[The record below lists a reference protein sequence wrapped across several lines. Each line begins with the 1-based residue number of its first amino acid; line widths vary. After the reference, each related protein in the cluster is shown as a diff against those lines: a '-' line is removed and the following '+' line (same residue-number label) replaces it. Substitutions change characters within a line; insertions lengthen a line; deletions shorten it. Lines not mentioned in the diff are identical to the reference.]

1 MEGYL
6 TNIKPGDIVEIRH
19 RLWRV
24 DSINSEILTAT
35 NIDVGES
42 GLKRFYIP
50 FESINKAHILLP
62 STEKIG
68 DSATNNLLTQSFRY
82 SILHGSAPLLSLQRS
97 CVIPTHYQLVP
108 VVMALNKSE
117 RVRMLIADDVGLGKT
132 IEAGLITTELMSRNL
147 VSRILVVCPKNLREQ
162 WQDALKYY
170 FQIDAE
176 IISSVH
182 RRVLEQR
189 LPPGA
194 SPWKHYR
201 HLITSIDYVK
211 KEPTKHQVLEVP
223 WDLVIV
229 DEAHLAAKPHQT
241 GEKHTVS
248 MERYNFIKE
257 LATQKHS
264 KHLMFLTATPHN
276 GYTDSYASLLD
287 MLDCGIVS
295 GPISEPKIDREIAR
309 NHVCQ
314 RRRKDVEGWFLE
326 HDDETNPFPER
337 EQKEVLVE
345 LTHSE
350 ETEVIKEVEKYSH
363 EILSLAN
370 KDDSHKV
377 RITAR
382 WVVMHLHKR
391 ALSSPFALRISL
403 KNRLN
408 NLIDKIDNKE
418 FSDEQSITPN
428 QAKAN
433 ALDEEIT
440 DELTDEE
447 ISIRIDKTTFGSLA
461 ALEAEKIE
469 LERLIE
475 LAGKVTPA
483 KDSKLKKLTSV
494 DGFLDHSFSGYYGPA
509 KIIIFT
515 RYKDTLGYLEKEIPK
530 RLKKTIT
537 PHEVVTV
544 YGDLNDAQRKE
555 KLAVFQKLEKGILI
569 ATDCIS
575 EGINLQ
581 HMANQVIHYELPW
594 NPNRLEQRNGRV
606 DRYGQKQPM
615 VQIRTMVM
623 EDTLDAAILK
633 VLVRKA
639 RQIREDYGFSPPFF
653 GDDTNVID
661 IINELSISELPKRQ
675 RSIFEFEG
683 DEIEDD
689 FEQSKEI
696 HIDPFD
702 DATIEQIK
710 SESFYGQ
717 SDVDLTDIRQRLK
730 ETENSIGTQEDFQ
743 DFVLGGLKRFGC
755 SITENGDVHRTIQ
768 ITLSNRL
775 QVPGYSVI
783 ERATFDPKVAHENP
797 GTEQLNISH
806 PVVKRLLEFIKN
818 AIFDERSEDY
828 GRTAAITT
836 PDVAKLTAL
845 YHFLVRF
852 TVNTKP
858 ASVIE
863 EIIPVACN
871 LIDKDSLSQEDISKL
886 LKSQPVPNHRS
897 KEDLLRHLE
906 MALDSDAYSSAFK
919 ATVDMHLEGIKK
931 ERSSLKER
939 LLMDDVEQSW
949 LEGID
954 SVEMASSDI
963 ISVRLYEPAP
973 TVGVSR

>member
-1 MEGYL
+1 MIKYD
-6 TNIKPGDIVEIRH
+6 TSNIKPGDIVEIRH

-24 DSINSEILTAT
+24 DSTNSEILTAT
-35 NIDVGES
+35 NIDGGES

-50 FESINKAHILLP
+50 FESIKKAHIPLP

-68 DSATNNLLTQSFRY
+68 DSASNNLLTQSFRY

-147 VSRILVVCPKNLREQ
+147 VSRILIVCPKNLREQ

-211 KEPTKHQVLEVP
+211 KESTKHQVLEVP

-257 LATQKHS
+257 LASQKHS
-264 KHLMFLTATPHN
+264 KHLLFLTATPHN

-295 GPISEPKIDREIAR
+295 GPISEPKIDREIAQ

-314 RRRKDVEGWFLE
+314 RRRKDVEEWFLE
-326 HDDETNPFPER
+326 HADETNPFPER

-345 LTHSE
+345 LMYSE
-350 ETEVIKEVEKYSH
+350 EKEVIKEVEKYSH
-363 EILSLAN
+363 EILSLAS

-408 NLIDKIDNKE
+408 NVIDKINKKE

-447 ISIRIDKTTFGSLA
+447 ISIRTDKTTFGSLA
-461 ALEAEKIE
+461 ALESEKIE

-475 LAGKVTPA
+475 LADKVTPA

-494 DGFLDHSFSGYYGPA
+494 DGFLDNSFSGYYGPG

-515 RYKDTLGYLEKEIPK
+515 RYKDTLAYLEKEIPK
-530 RLKKTIT
+530 RLKKSIT
-537 PHEVVTV
+537 PHEVITV
-544 YGDLNDAQRKE
+544 YGDLNDAQRNE

-606 DRYGQKQPM
+606 DRYGQKAPK
-615 VQIRTMVM
+615 VQIRTLVM

-661 IINELSISELPKRQ
+661 IIDALSISELPKRQ
-675 RSIFEFEG
+675 RSIFEFGG
-683 DEIEDD
+683 DETED
-689 FEQSKEI
+689 EQSKEI
-696 HIDPFD
+696 HINPFD

-717 SDVDLTDIRQRLK
+717 TDVDLTDIRQRLK
-730 ETENSIGTQEDFQ
+730 ETENSIGTQEDFR

-755 SITENGDVHRTIQ
+755 SIKENGDVHRTLQ

-783 ERATFDPKVAHENP
+783 EHATFDPKVAHENP

-818 AIFDERSEDY
+818 TIFNAQSEDY

-836 PDVAKLTAL
+836 HDVAKLTAL
-845 YHFLVRF
+845 YHFLIRF

-871 LIDKDSLSQEDISKL
+871 LIDKDSLSPEDISKL
-886 LKSQPVPNHRS
+886 LKSKPVPNHRS

-906 MALDSDAYSSAFK
+906 MALDSNAYSSAFK
-919 ATVDMHLEGIKK
+919 ATVDLHLKGIKN
-931 ERSSLKER
+931 ERSALKER
-939 LLMDDVEQSW
+939 LLMDDVEQPW

-954 SVEMASSDI
+954 YVEIASSDL

-973 TVGVSR
+973 MGVSR